1 METIRIGI
9 VGAGANTK
17 ERHIP
22 GFQALEGVEIVSVAN
37 RSRESGQRV
46 ADEYGISTVYDDP
59 FDLIAADDTDAICVG
74 TWPYMHKA
82 LVIAALEANK
92 HVLTEA
98 RLAMNAQ
105 QAHEM
110 LYAARLRPNLI
121 TQVVPGPITYDV
133 DQTIIDT
140 VNEGVLGD
148 LLSVDIAVSAFDPS
162 KGMQGTFLNPDLPF
176 LWRHDRDLNGM
187 NVMLMGVWYEAI
199 TRWLGSASS
208 ITALTRTNVKARRDP
223 ASGML
228 RTVAPPDFVEIL
240 AEMYAGPILH
250 LKVSEVTGLGPN
262 QMWMFGS
269 DATLHVDFGRIRVE
283 IAKSGETSFT
293 EIPIPDEKRHHWR
306 VEEEFVNAIR
316 GLEKVTRQTFEDGVR
331 YMEFTEAVLRS
342 SQTGKKVPL
351 PL

>member
-17 ERHIP
+17 EKHIP

-74 TWPYMHKA
+74 TWPYIHKA

-176 LWRHDRDLNGM
+176 LWRHDRDLNGDERDAHGRVVRGNHAM
-187 NVMLMGVWYEAI
+187 AGGGFQHHRADPHE
-199 TRWLGSASS
+199 RQGSPRPRFGDAPHGR
-208 ITALTRTNVKARRDP
+208 AAR
-223 ASGML
+223 L
-228 RTVAPPDFVEIL
+228 R
-240 AEMYAGPILH
+240 
-250 LKVSEVTGLGPN
+250 
-262 QMWMFGS
+262 
-269 DATLHVDFGRIRVE
+269 
-283 IAKSGETSFT
+283 
-293 EIPIPDEKRHHWR
+293 
-306 VEEEFVNAIR
+306 
-316 GLEKVTRQTFEDGVR
+316 
-331 YMEFTEAVLRS
+331 
-342 SQTGKKVPL
+342 
-351 PL
+351 